1 MVDLTPTSFPNIPK
15 GSPTKNAPQQDQ
27 VSEVNSNEESSDSE
41 SDGTPFDFV
50 GKVLLLS
57 LSEVV
62 PNLEGKLK
70 VKCDE
75 AFLEDSAVKL
85 INQSLSKNL
94 PAEQQYR
101 MVIMDLDDPTLNI
114 ENFAKNIRAAV

>member
-1 MVDLTPTSFPNIPK
+1 MVDLTPTIFPNIPK